1 MGGEF
6 AFVLLAIGFFFGI
19 AAAVRTARRSKKR
32 GVALVLHV
40 CVAFVVGVLA
50 PLFIFV
56 AIGTII
62 KLTQPQPA
70 VQELHGSKI

>member
-6 AFVLLAIGFFFGI
+6 TVVLIAIGLLFGI
-19 AAAVRTARRSKKR
+19 VAAVSTARRSKKR
-32 GVALVLHV
+32 GLPLILRIG
-40 CVAFVVGVLA
+40 VAFVVGVLA

-62 KLTQPQPA
+62 KLTQPQPT
-70 VQELHGSKI
+70 VQELHRSRT